1 MTSLIGR
8 TDEALRGLRAAPRS
22 PLLPRLIILAALAA
36 VLAGCGVKNE
46 LVKPNGQS
54 TSRDGKNPSQPP
66 YPLGH

>member
-1 MTSLIGR
+1 MKK
-8 TDEALRGLRAAPRS
+8 
-22 PLLPRLIILAALAA
+22 LIILAALAA

-54 TSRDGKNPSQPP
+54 SQRDEKNPSQPP

>member
-1 MTSLIGR
+1 MR
-8 TDEALRGLRAAPRS
+8 KF
-22 PLLPRLIILAALAA
+22 IILAVLAS

-54 TSRDGKNPSQPP
+54 SQRDEKNPSQPP